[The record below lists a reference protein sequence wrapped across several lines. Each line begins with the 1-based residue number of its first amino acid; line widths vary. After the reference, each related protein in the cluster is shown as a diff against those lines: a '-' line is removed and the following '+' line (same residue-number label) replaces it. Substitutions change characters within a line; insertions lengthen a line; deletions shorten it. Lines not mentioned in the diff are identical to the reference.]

1 MMRILCRRTALR
13 AWTALRARAA
23 PRARAWLAPAVVVLL
38 VPAGALPLFAASAA
52 AHETVDVQGYDFDV
66 GWGQEPAFAGEL
78 NSVQLTVTAK
88 PGGEPVKGVDEGLR
102 VTVIY
107 GENELEPPLVPAYG
121 TKGEYRAWFVPTAP
135 GDYTF
140 RFTGTIGD
148 QEIDESFTS
157 SSTTFDTVQDPVKL
171 QFPVQTGTVG
181 QLARRLDAELAPE
194 PAVVDAAVET
204 SGDGSGSLLL
214 GVAGVVLGGLGLAV
228 AALALLRTRS

>member
-1 MMRILCRRTALR
+1 MMRTLSSGAARRALR
-13 AWTALRARAA
+13 
-23 PRARAWLAPAVVVLL
+23 VLL
-38 VPAGALPLFAASAA
+38 ALAVLLALTAALVVFAPQAG
-52 AHETVDVQGYDFDV
+52 AHETAGVEGYDFDV
-66 GWGQEPAFAGEL
+66 GWGQEPAFAGDL
-78 NSVQLTVTAK
+78 NSVQLTITTK

-107 GENELEPPLVPAYG
+107 GKNELDLPLTPAYG
-121 TKGEYRAWFVPTAP
+121 ANGEYRAWFVPTAP

-157 SSTTFDTVQDPVKL
+157 SPTTFDTVQDPVKL

-181 QLARRLDAELAPE
+181 QLARRLDAELAPK
-194 PAVVDAAVET
+194 PAVGDAAVET

-228 AALALLRTRS
+228 AAVALLRTRS

>member
-1 MMRILCRRTALR
+1 MMRTLSTGASRRALR
-13 AWTALRARAA
+13 ALPVLAAFLALTTA
-23 PRARAWLAPAVVVLL
+23 PVVLAP
-38 VPAGALPLFAASAA
+38 PAGA
-52 AHETVDVQGYDFDV
+52 HETADVQGYDFDV

-107 GENELEPPLVPAYG
+107 GENELELPLAPAYG
-121 TKGEYRAWFVPTAP
+121 TKGEYRAWFVPTSP

-148 QEIDESFTS
+148 REIDESFTS
-157 SSTTFDTVQDPVKL
+157 SPATFDTVQDPVKL

-194 PAVVDAAVET
+194 PAVVDASVET
-204 SGDGSGSLLL
+204 PGDGSASLLL

-228 AALALLRTRS
+228 AAVALLRTRS

>member
-1 MMRILCRRTALR
+1 MMRTLFRRA
-13 AWTALRARAA
+13 AVPARAA
-23 PRARAWLAPAVVVLL
+23 PTAPAWLAPAAVALL
-38 VPAGALPLFAASAA
+38 ALAVTLALPLPSAA
-52 AHETVDVQGYDFDV
+52 AHETADVQGYDFDV

-88 PGGEPVKGVDEGLR
+88 PGGEPVTGVDEGLG

-107 GENELEPPLVPAYG
+107 GENELELPLVPAYG

-148 QEIDESFTS
+148 QKIDESFTS
-157 SSTTFDTVQDPVKL
+157 SPTTFDTVQDPVKL

-181 QLARRLDAELAPE
+181 QLARRLDSELAPQ
-194 PAVVDAAVET
+194 PAVADAAVET
-204 SGDGSGSLLL
+204 SGDGSGSLIV

-228 AALALLRTRS
+228 AVVALLRTRP